1 MPLKA
6 KFLLPVLLALA
17 FLSLVSL
24 QALFLVMTWLGLS
37 IGGDF
42 EGWNALSWLLAAGTT
57 VLSVV
62 LVLFRPRWIA
72 WCVLALTY
80 ALSAAIIAGQS
91 RQSAQ
96 ALRESNERYA
106 PARLAENQ
114 LLLENALIKA
124 DCADGV
130 TLTLNRKEFSDGD
143 IVMSV
148 SAIPMNRTHQRD
160 LVVVLSNG
168 NIRSAE
174 FIVRNLSRSRP
185 DLEAYKSRGSYSCQL
200 KIDAMLKQLDSFAW
214 SEMQPRKG

>member
-1 MPLKA
+1 MHLKA
-6 KFLLPVLLALA
+6 KSLLPVLLALA

-24 QALFLVMTWLGLS
+24 QALFLLMTWLGLS
-37 IGGDF
+37 IGRDF
-42 EGWNALSWLLAAGTT
+42 EGWNSLLLQLAAGTT

-130 TLTLNRKEFSDGD
+130 TLTLKTAMFS
-143 IVMSV
+143 
-148 SAIPMNRTHQRD
+148 
-160 LVVVLSNG
+160 
-168 NIRSAE
+168 
-174 FIVRNLSRSRP
+174 F
-185 DLEAYKSRGSYSCQL
+185 
-200 KIDAMLKQLDSFAW
+200 LDF
-214 SEMQPRKG
+214 